1 MNKYK
6 YRSIFRT
13 SKYFIQSH
21 EAKALE
27 ALKVD
32 LWYCIEVNSSDFTTR
47 AVVSQQLKP
56 DSKSYPVVLF
66 SKFLFLVK

>member
-47 AVVSQQLKP
+47 AVVS
-56 DSKSYPVVLF
+56 
-66 SKFLFLVK
+66 